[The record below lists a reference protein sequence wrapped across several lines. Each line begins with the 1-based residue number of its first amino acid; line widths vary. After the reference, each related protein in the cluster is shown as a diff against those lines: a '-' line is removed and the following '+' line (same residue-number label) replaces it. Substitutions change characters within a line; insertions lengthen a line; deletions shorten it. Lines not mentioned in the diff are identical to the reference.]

1 MNFRKV
7 LGNKQFVRL
16 WIAQFVSFFGDF
28 IAIYAVYAAITFR
41 MHGSASQVSGIMI
54 AFLAPF
60 ALMGPLAGV
69 FVDRWN
75 VKRTMIA
82 SDLAR
87 ALLCLGL
94 IVAATPWHIY
104 AILFS
109 LSAVSTFFMPAQ
121 SVTLPLLVDREDL
134 LSAGALMQQTI
145 QIVRILSPAAAAAL
159 VGLAGEQS
167 CYWIDSASYV
177 ASALLLMTLA
187 IHRPVVPVAVKTVKG
202 VLSDLGSGFKFILT
216 HPSISFVIISLTV
229 GMFATGCFTA
239 LLAVYVRDVLHE
251 GTKTFGLLGSL
262 IGIGTMSGGIAV
274 MKFKDRSRAHMV
286 SLGMFLM
293 GGFIGLMAFAG
304 STIATFACTFGLG
317 LGVAFILIPSMTLL
331 QEATPNEM
339 RGRVTS
345 TSTSMFTLSQGI
357 ALLISGALAARLGI
371 VPIFYASAVILI
383 LVGVVGWW
391 KLSSIEKPAAA
402 PVDPI
407 MAKEAIAGAEG
418 SAEIS

>member
-7 LGNKQFVRL
+7 LANQQFVRL

-28 IAIYAVYAAITFR
+28 IAIYAVYSAVTFR
-41 MHGSASQVSGIMI
+41 MHGTASQVSGIMI

-60 ALMGPLAGV
+60 AVLGPLAGV

-94 IVAATPWHIY
+94 VIAGTPWHIY

-121 SVTLPLLVDREDL
+121 SVTLPILVGREDL
-134 LSAGALMQQTI
+134 LAAGALMQQTI

-159 VGLAGEQS
+159 VGFLGEQS

-177 ASALLLMTLA
+177 VSASLLFTLA
-187 IHRPVVPVAVKTVKG
+187 IHRPVAPAAVKTVKG
-202 VLSDLGSGFKFILT
+202 VLNDLGSGFRFILT

-229 GMFATGCFTA
+229 GMFATGCFSA
-239 LLAVYVRDVLHE
+239 LLAVYVRDVLHA
-251 GTKTFGLLGSL
+251 GTKIFGVVGSL
-262 IGIGTMSGGIAV
+262 MGVGTMAGGFAV

-304 STIATFACTFGLG
+304 ETIATLACTFGIG

-345 TSTSMFTLSQGI
+345 TSTSLFTLSQGI

-371 VPIFYASAVILI
+371 TAILYASSVI
-383 LVGVVGWW
+383 LVGVGAIGWW
-391 KLSSIEKPAAA
+391 KLSSIPLVSTAPA
-402 PVDPI
+402 PGLGKDVL
-407 MAKEAIAGAEG
+407 AGAEG
-418 SAEIS
+418 PAQTS